1 MGESRTWPVMRRGK
15 ELAAI
20 QATLQG
26 RPGQCGALLL
36 GDAGVGKT
44 TLARMATHAL
54 RTAAVW
60 VAGTESAREVPLGV
74 FAHLLASPMPADPV
88 AMLADAFRT
97 VRREK
102 VALIGVDDVHL
113 VDHLSATLL
122 HQLAVEGAVRIVAT
136 ARTGEPIPETI
147 TALWKDG
154 YLARL
159 DVAPFSK
166 GEAVALVETAL
177 GGRLERLS
185 ADLMW
190 EASSGN
196 ALFVRH
202 LVEGALE
209 AGTLRQVN
217 GVWQLRGE
225 AAVASKLA
233 PLLSSRLDRLPD
245 DEQRALQL
253 LAVSEPLT
261 LEVMSEL
268 VDSETLE
275 RAERRG
281 LIRVVDVTGTADI
294 HFTHSVIGEV
304 IRQGLGHVASRRL
317 RTELLG
323 AMDRHPPQAP
333 VQRLRRAELAV
344 QADVGV
350 ETEFLCRAAEDAI
363 ALMNITLAERLAQ
376 AAVDQDDGLV
386 ASELLS
392 RALRWQGRAPE
403 SEAILEAF
411 DPDTLSEFELAR
423 WGMARIAN
431 LQWAIGDAEAAA
443 EILKMLQHR
452 ITHPRLRLSVDGLAA
467 ALAVLDNRLDEA
479 ATLADQVLADPTATP
494 MAVGWAVFGGGMAA
508 AMRGCAADA
517 ARFAARGREVY
528 DEIDGLLRFLLALG
542 EVRALTLAG
551 DFAAAQARSG
561 DVVRITSPSQYRVR
575 AMANVLAGTVE
586 LGRGQLRVA
595 MARLEET
602 LAALSGE
609 AAASWNVPARL
620 LLAQCYCG
628 LGYDEAAAPLVTE
641 LRELAGRAA
650 TMFEPAVRIAEAW
663 LAAAMGHVSGAVRMA
678 LHAADLAGESGQRA
692 IELMALHAAAR
703 FGDKTCLPRIVE
715 VAAEIGGPLAAVDAA
730 HAIGLMNDDAAA
742 VFSASQE
749 FERIGALLSAA
760 DAAAQA
766 AALFDAAGQRR
777 HSLEAAAAADRL
789 GKECGGLQTPALMA
803 TSRPLPLSRREREI
817 AQLVVRGLSNRDI
830 AQRLVVSTRTVE
842 GHLYRMYLKLNVTS
856 REELREIIRR
866 ALEDDGPG

>member
-1 MGESRTWPVMRRGK
+1 MGDSRTWPVMRRGK

-20 QATLQG
+20 QASLQG
-26 RPGQCGALLL
+26 RPGQCGTLLL

-44 TLARMATHAL
+44 TLARMAAHTL

-60 VAGTESAREVPLGV
+60 VAGTESARDVPLGV
-74 FAHLLASPMPADPV
+74 FAHLLASPMPTDPV
-88 AMLADAFRT
+88 AMLAAAFHA

-102 VALIGVDDVHL
+102 PALIGVDDVHL

-122 HQLAVEGAVRIVAT
+122 HQLAVEGSVRIVAT
-136 ARTGEPIPETI
+136 ARSGEPIPETI

-166 GEAVALVETAL
+166 AESVALIETAL

-225 AAVASKLA
+225 TAVASKLA

-245 DEQRALQL
+245 DERRALQL

-261 LEVMSEL
+261 LDVMSEL
-268 VDSETLE
+268 VDSDTLE
-275 RAERRG
+275 HAERRG
-281 LIRVVDVTGTADI
+281 LIRVVDGSGTADI

-304 IRQGLGHVASRRL
+304 IRQGLGQVASRRL
-317 RTELLG
+317 RTELVG
-323 AMDRHPPQAP
+323 AMDLHPPLGP
-333 VQRLRRAELAV
+333 VQRVRRAELALHSDKTMD
-344 QADVGV
+344 A
-350 ETEFLCRAAEDAI
+350 EFLSRAAEDAI
-363 ALMNITLAERLAQ
+363 ALMNIALAERLAR
-376 AAVDQDDGLV
+376 AAVDAGGGLV
-386 ASELLS
+386 ASELLA
-392 RALRWQGRAPE
+392 RTLLWQGRAPE
-403 SEAILEAF
+403 SELILASF
-411 DPDTLSEFELAR
+411 DPDSLTEFELAR

-431 LQWAIGDAEAAA
+431 LQWSIGDAAAAA
-443 EILKMLQHR
+443 EILKMLQQR
-452 ITHPRLRLSVDGLAA
+452 ITHPRVRVGVDSLAA

-479 ATLADQVLADPTATP
+479 AELADKVLADPTAP
-494 MAVGWAVFGGGMAA
+494 PIAVGWAVFGGGMAA
-508 AMRGCAADA
+508 ALKGCTADA
-517 ARFAARGREVY
+517 ARLAARGHEVY
-528 DEIDGLLRFLLALG
+528 DNIDGLLRFLLALA

-561 DVVRITSPSQYRVR
+561 DIVRITSPSQYRAR
-575 AMANVLAGTVE
+575 AMANVLSGTVE

-595 MARLEET
+595 MGRLEET

-620 LLAQCYCG
+620 ILAQCYCG
-628 LGYDEAAAPLVTE
+628 LGYDSAAAPLVAE
-641 LRELAGRAA
+641 LRELVGRAA

-663 LAAAMGHVSGAVRMA
+663 LAAAMGHVSGAVTMA
-678 LHAADLAGESGQRA
+678 LRAADLAAESGQRA

-715 VAAEIGGPLAAVDAA
+715 VAAVIGGPLAAIDAA
-730 HAIGLMNDDAAA
+730 HATGLMNNDGAA
-742 VFSASQE
+742 VLSASRE

-777 HSLEAAAAADRL
+777 QSLEAAAAADRL
-789 GKECGGLQTPALMA
+789 GKECGGLKTPALMA
-803 TSRPLPLSRREREI
+803 TSQPLPLSRRESEI
-817 AQLVVRGLSNRDI
+817 AHLVVRGLSNREI
-830 AQRLVVSTRTVE
+830 AERLVVSTRTVE

-856 REELREIIRR
+856 REDLRDIIRR
-866 ALEDDGPG
+866 ALDDDGPG

>member
-1 MGESRTWPVMRRGK
+1 MRRGK

-26 RPGQCGALLL
+26 RPGQCGTLLL
-36 GDAGVGKT
+36 GDPGVGKT
-44 TLARMATHAL
+44 TLARMATYAL
-54 RTAAVW
+54 RSAAVW

-97 VRREK
+97 VRGEK
-102 VALIGVDDVHL
+102 LALIGVDDVHL

-122 HQLAVEGAVRIVAT
+122 HQLALEGAVRIVAT

-159 DVAPFSK
+159 DVAPFAK

-233 PLLSSRLDRLPD
+233 PLLSSRLNRLPD
-245 DEQRALQL
+245 DERRALQM

-261 LEVMSEL
+261 LEVISEL
-268 VDSETLE
+268 VDNATLE
-275 RAERRG
+275 RTERRG
-281 LIRVVDVTGTADI
+281 LIRVVDVTGTAEI

-304 IRQGLGHVASRRL
+304 IRQGLGQVASRRL

-323 AMDRHPPQAP
+323 AMDLHPAQTR
-333 VQRLRRAELAV
+333 VQRVRRAELGLH
-344 QADVGV
+344 AD
-350 ETEFLCRAAEDAI
+350 TDPQPEFLCRAAEDAI
-363 ALMNITLAERLAQ
+363 ALMNITLAERLAR
-376 AAVDQDDGLV
+376 AAVDAGGGLV

-392 RALRWQGRAPE
+392 RALRWQGKAPE
-403 SEAILEAF
+403 SEAILESF
-411 DPDTLSEFELAR
+411 DPDTLSEFELVR

-431 LQWAIGDAEAAA
+431 LQWSIGDAEAAA
-443 EILKMLQHR
+443 EILEMLQQR
-452 ITHPRLRLSVDGLAA
+452 ITESRFRIAVDGLAA
-467 ALAVLDNRLDEA
+467 ALAVLDNRLGEA
-479 ATLADQVLADPTATP
+479 AMLADRVLADPTAP
-494 MAVGWAVFGGGMAA
+494 PIAVGWAVFGGGMAA
-508 AMRGCAADA
+508 AIRGCTADA
-517 ARFAARGREVY
+517 ARFAARGHDIY
-528 DEIDGLLRFLLALG
+528 DNIDGLLRFLLALG

-561 DVVRITSPSQYRVR
+561 DIVRITSPSQYRAR

-595 MARLEET
+595 MGRLEET
-602 LAALSGE
+602 LAALDGE

-628 LGYDEAAAPLVTE
+628 LGYDQAAAPLVAE
-641 LRELAGRAA
+641 LRELVSRAA

-663 LAAAMGHVSGAVRMA
+663 LAAAMGHVSGAVTMA
-678 LHAADLAGESGQRA
+678 LHAADLAGASGQRA

-703 FGDKTCLPRIVE
+703 FGDTTCLPRIVE
-715 VAAEIGGPLAAVDAA
+715 VAAVIGGPLAAVDAA
-730 HAIGLMNDDAAA
+730 HATGLMNNDAAA
-742 VFSASQE
+742 VFSASHE

-766 AALFDAAGQRR
+766 AALFDAAGKRR

-789 GKECGGLQTPALMA
+789 AKECGGLKTPALMA
-803 TSRPLPLSRREREI
+803 TSQPLPLSRREREI
-817 AQLVVRGLSNRDI
+817 AQLVVRGMSNRDI
-830 AQRLVVSTRTVE
+830 AERLVVSTRTVE

-856 REELREIIRR
+856 REELRDVVRR
-866 ALEDDGPG
+866 AFDDDGPG

>member
-1 MGESRTWPVMRRGK
+1 
-15 ELAAI
+15 
-20 QATLQG
+20 
-26 RPGQCGALLL
+26 
-36 GDAGVGKT
+36 
-44 TLARMATHAL
+44 
-54 RTAAVW
+54 
-60 VAGTESAREVPLGV
+60 
-74 FAHLLASPMPADPV
+74 
-88 AMLADAFRT
+88 MLAVAFNT
-97 VRREK
+97 VRLEK
-102 VALIGVDDVHL
+102 LTLIGVDDVHL

-136 ARTGEPIPETI
+136 ARSGEPIPETI

-159 DVAPFSK
+159 DVEPFTKS
-166 GEAVALVETAL
+166 EAIALVETAL
-177 GGRLERLS
+177 GGRLEQLS

-209 AGTLRQVN
+209 TGSLRRVN
-217 GVWQLRGE
+217 DVWQLRGE
-225 AAVASKLA
+225 AVVASKLA

-245 DEQRALQL
+245 DERRALQL

-261 LEVMSEL
+261 LAVMSEL
-268 VDSETLE
+268 VDSDTLE

-281 LIRVVDVTGTADI
+281 LIRVVDVTGTADL
-294 HFTHSVIGEV
+294 HFTHSVIGDV
-304 IRQGLGHVASRRL
+304 IRQGLGQVASRRL

-323 AMDRHPPQAP
+323 AMDLHPPQAP
-333 VQRLRRAELAV
+333 VERLRRADLALHADAKVDTEL
-344 QADVGV
+344 
-350 ETEFLCRAAEDAI
+350 LCRATEDAI
-363 ALMNITLAERLAQ
+363 ALMNITLAERLAR
-376 AAVDQDDGLV
+376 AAVDQDGGLV
-386 ASELLS
+386 AAELLA
-392 RALRWQGRAPE
+392 RTLLWQGRAPE
-403 SEAILEAF
+403 SEAILAAF
-411 DPDTLSEFELAR
+411 DPDCLTEFELAR

-431 LQWAIGDAEAAA
+431 LQWSIGDAEAAA
-443 EILKMLQHR
+443 GILKMLQQR
-452 ITHPRLRLSVDGLAA
+452 ITHPRVQVGVDSLAA

-479 ATLADQVLADPTATP
+479 AALADKVLADPAAP
-494 MAVGWAVFGGGMAA
+494 PIAVGWAVFGGGMAA
-508 AMRGCAADA
+508 ALRGCTADA
-517 ARFAARGREVY
+517 ARFAARGHEVY

-561 DVVRITSPSQYRVR
+561 DIVRITSPGQYRAR

-595 MARLEET
+595 VGRLEET

-628 LGYDEAAAPLVTE
+628 LGYDQAAAPLVAE
-641 LRELAGRAA
+641 LRELVSRAA

-663 LAAAMGHVSGAVRMA
+663 LAGAMGQVSGAVTMA
-678 LHAADLAGESGQRA
+678 LHAADLAAESGQRA
-692 IELMALHAAAR
+692 IELLALHAAAR

-715 VAAEIGGPLAAVDAA
+715 VAAVIGGPLAAVDAA
-730 HAIGLMNDDAAA
+730 HATGLMNNDGAA
-742 VFSASQE
+742 VFSASRE

-789 GKECGGLQTPALMA
+789 AKECGGLKTPALLA
-803 TSRPLPLSRREREI
+803 NSQPLPLSPRELEI
-817 AQLVVRGLSNRDI
+817 AHLVVRGLSNREI
-830 AQRLVVSTRTVE
+830 AERLVVSTRTVE

-856 REELREIIRR
+856 RDDLRDIIRR
-866 ALEDDGPG
+866 ALDDGTG